1 MESKHIALWLGGAL
15 PAVMLGVSGL
25 LQKLSTSAGISP
37 GVFLLA
43 TGAMTALTGLV
54 FLFIQHDA
62 ACDLRSLTYAC
73 LYGLV
78 WSTSL
83 AFISIALRRFGGQ
96 LSQLAA
102 LYNMNTLV
110 AVLLGLLVLSEW
122 RSVSPTRITAAAVL
136 IVLGGVLAAR
146 S

>member
-1 MESKHIALWLGGAL
+1 MESKQLALWLGGAL

-25 LQKLSTSAGISP
+25 LQKLSATAGISP
-37 GVFLLA
+37 GVFLVA

-54 FLFIQHDA
+54 FMLVQRDA
-62 ACDLRSLTYAC
+62 AFDARGLAYAC

-78 WSTSL
+78 WSTAL
-83 AFISIALRRFGGQ
+83 ACISIALRRFGGQ

-110 AVLLGLLVLSEW
+110 AVLLGLVLLSEW
-122 RSVSPTRITAAAVL
+122 RTVSLPRITAAAVL
-136 IVLGGVLAAR
+136 IVLGGVLAAK

>member
-1 MESKHIALWLGGAL
+1 MESKQLALWLGGAL

-25 LQKLSTSAGISP
+25 LQKLSATAGISA
-37 GVFLLA
+37 GMFLVA

-54 FLFIQHDA
+54 FVLVERDA
-62 ACDLRSLTYAC
+62 GFDARSLTYAC

-78 WSTSL
+78 WSTAL
-83 AFISIALRRFGGQ
+83 ACISIALRRFGGQ

-110 AVLLGLLVLSEW
+110 AVLLGLVLLSEW

-136 IVLGGVLAAR
+136 IVLGGVLAAK